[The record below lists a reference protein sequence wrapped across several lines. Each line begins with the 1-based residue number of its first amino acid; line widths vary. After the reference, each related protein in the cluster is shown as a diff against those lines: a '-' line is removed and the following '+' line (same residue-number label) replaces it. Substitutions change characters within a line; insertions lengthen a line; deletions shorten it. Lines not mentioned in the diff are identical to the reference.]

1 MLLRIGEDD
10 DDDGDDGDAGDDED
24 AGCYR
29 GLVWVKM
36 MVMMAMMRMPDVIE
50 DWCG

>member
-10 DDDGDDGDAGDDED
+10 DDDGDDGDAGEDED

-29 GLVWVKM
+29 GLVWVSSQL
-36 MVMMAMMRMPDVIE
+36 
-50 DWCG
+50 C